1 MTTTPSKSVSG
12 SDPLESARPTRRKD
26 KPIRT
31 DIGWSDATS
40 ITMFGK
46 DLPSEILG
54 HVNLG
59 DMGFLELTGRLPN
72 AQESRMFNAMVVTLV
87 EHGMTPSAIVA
98 RMTYAGAPESL
109 QGAVAAGLNGLG
121 SVFVGSIE
129 GAAKMLYE
137 ALPQSNVQANLKA
150 PTKVDFQAI
159 AKTTAENFQTQGR
172 IVPGIGHPIHKPIDP
187 RTPRLFELAQETG
200 FAGPYLK
207 LMQAI
212 SEEAARLS
220 GKALPVNATGAIG
233 ALCCEMG
240 FDWKI
245 CRGLGVMARAVGL
258 VGHILEESRR
268 PMATEIW
275 HSIEARATE
284 HFKEEKLSREPKS
297 K

>member
-1 MTTTPSKSVSG
+1 MV
-12 SDPLESARPTRRKD
+12 RKT
-26 KPIRT
+26 KPVRT

-40 ITMFGK
+40 ITVFGK

-54 HVNLG
+54 KLNLG
-59 DMGFLELTGRLPN
+59 DMGFLELTGRFPN
-72 AQESRMFNAMVVTLV
+72 ERESRMFNAMVVTLV

-98 RMTYAGAPESL
+98 RMTYLGAPESL

-121 SVFVGSIE
+121 TVFVGSIE

-137 ALPQSNVQANLKA
+137 AMPAPDKA
-150 PTKVDFQAI
+150 ADPVALARTVVDNFQAQ
-159 AKTTAENFQTQGR
+159 KR

-187 RTPRLFELAQETG
+187 RTPRLFELARETG
-200 FAGPYLK
+200 FDGPYLT
-207 LMQAI
+207 LMTAV
-212 SEEAARLS
+212 SDEATLRA
-220 GKALPVNATGAIG
+220 GKPLPTNATGAIG

-268 PMATEIW
+268 PMAEEIW
-275 HSIEARATE
+275 HSVEAEATA
-284 HFKEEKLSREPKS
+284 HFHEEALHAIAPQENP
-297 K
+297 